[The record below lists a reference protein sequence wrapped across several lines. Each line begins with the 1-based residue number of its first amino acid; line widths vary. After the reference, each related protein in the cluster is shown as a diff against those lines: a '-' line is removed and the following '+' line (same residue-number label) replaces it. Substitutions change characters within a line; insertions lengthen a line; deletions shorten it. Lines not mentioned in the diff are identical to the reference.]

1 MLTSEQVRSLL
12 NRFAMAY
19 PSFIRGKDEDA
30 RLQMVRL
37 WGKQMASV
45 EFDDASAAADDYI
58 ASESF
63 APTPADILKR
73 IRKTSVDTPVI
84 CDVSS
89 WLDRTNE
96 ELERWIKKLHDAGL
110 PTAAEAKRKGMTY
123 REWHAM
129 VDAAGL

>member
-1 MLTSEQVRSLL
+1 MLTNEQVRLLL
-12 NRFAMAY
+12 NRFAVAY
-19 PSFIRGKDEDA
+19 PSFIRGKDADT
-30 RLQMVRL
+30 RMQMVRL
-37 WGKQMASV
+37 WERQMASV

-96 ELERWIKKLHDAGL
+96 ELERWVKKLHDAGL
-110 PTAAEAKRKGMTY
+110 PTAVEAKRMGMPY
-123 REWHAM
+123 SRWHAM

>member
-19 PSFIRGKDEDA
+19 PSFIRGKDADA
-30 RLQMVRL
+30 RLKMVQL
-37 WGKQMASV
+37 WEKQMASV

-73 IRKTSVDTPVI
+73 VRKTSVDTPVI

-96 ELERWIKKLHDAGL
+96 ELERWVRKLHDAGL
-110 PTAAEAKRKGMTY
+110 PTAVEAKHKGMTY